1 MNRFEIITADITTIK
16 VQAVVNAANNTLL
29 GGGRVDGAI
38 HRAAGPALLEECRG
52 LGGCPTGQARLTG
65 GYRLPAEYV
74 IHTVGPIWQGGE
86 TGEEQLLLEECR
98 GLGGCPTGQARLT
111 GGYRLP
117 AEYVIHTV
125 GPIWQGG
132 ETGEEQLLSQCYLSC
147 LELAVQQ
154 GIKTIAFPSI
164 STGAYHFPVNRAAEI
179 AIAAI
184 MGFLKFDST
193 LEKVL
198 FVCHDERTAIVYHV
212 ALDQYLSKK

>member
-16 VQAVVNAANNTLL
+16 VQAVVNAANSTLL
-29 GGGRVDGAI
+29 GGGGVDGAI
-38 HRAAGPALLEECRG
+38 HRAAGSALLEECRG

-74 IHTVGPIWQGGE
+74 IHTVGPIWQGG
-86 TGEEQLLLEECR
+86 
-98 GLGGCPTGQARLT
+98 CPTGQARLT

-132 ETGEEQLLSQCYLSC
+132 EAGEEQLLRQCYLSC

>member
-29 GGGRVDGAI
+29 GGGGVDGAI

-86 TGEEQLLLEECR
+86 TGEEQLLR
-98 GLGGCPTGQARLT
+98 
-111 GGYRLP
+111 
-117 AEYVIHTV
+117 
-125 GPIWQGG
+125 
-132 ETGEEQLLSQCYLSC
+132 QCYLSC

-198 FVCHDERTAIVYHV
+198 FVCHDERTAIVYPV

>member
-29 GGGRVDGAI
+29 GGGGVDGAI

-52 LGGCPTGQARLTG
+52 L
-65 GYRLPAEYV
+65 
-74 IHTVGPIWQGGE
+74 
-86 TGEEQLLLEECR
+86 
-98 GLGGCPTGQARLT
+98 

>member
-29 GGGRVDGAI
+29 GGGGVDGAI

-86 TGEEQLLLEECR
+86 AGEEQLLR
-98 GLGGCPTGQARLT
+98 
-111 GGYRLP
+111 
-117 AEYVIHTV
+117 
-125 GPIWQGG
+125 
-132 ETGEEQLLSQCYLSC
+132 QCYLSC
-147 LELAVQQ
+147 LELAQ
-154 GIKTIAFPSI
+154 GIKPSP
-164 STGAYHFPVNRAAEI
+164 SVYQHRSYHFPVNRAAEI

-184 MGFLKFDST
+184 MDF
-193 LEKVL
+193 
-198 FVCHDERTAIVYHV
+198 
-212 ALDQYLSKK
+212 

>member
-29 GGGRVDGAI
+29 GGGGVDGAI

-86 TGEEQLLLEECR
+86 AGEEQLLR
-98 GLGGCPTGQARLT
+98 
-111 GGYRLP
+111 
-117 AEYVIHTV
+117 
-125 GPIWQGG
+125 
-132 ETGEEQLLSQCYLSC
+132 QCYLSC

-179 AIAAI
+179 AI
-184 MGFLKFDST
+184 ST
-193 LEKVL
+193 IHGIFKV
-198 FVCHDERTAIVYHV
+198 
-212 ALDQYLSKK
+212 